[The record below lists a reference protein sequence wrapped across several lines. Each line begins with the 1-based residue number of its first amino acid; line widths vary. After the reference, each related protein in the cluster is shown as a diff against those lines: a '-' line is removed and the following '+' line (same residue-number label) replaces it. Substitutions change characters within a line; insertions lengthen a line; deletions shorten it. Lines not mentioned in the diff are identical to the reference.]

1 MFILGLSIGMPRF
14 KPLNIKSKA
23 TMMVTIGKVLRS
35 LFLTE
40 TCITAPSI
48 VSIIKAGAV
57 PNPKKA
63 INPAAFNGLAVIT
76 AAANATYTNPHGN
89 NPFKNPKK

>member
-23 TMMVTIGKVLRS
+23 TTMVMIGKVFRS

-40 TCITAPSI
+40 TCKTAPSI

-63 INPAAFNGLAVIT
+63 IKPAALNGLAVIR
-76 AAANATYTNPHGN
+76 AAAMAT
-89 NPFKNPKK
+89 